1 MRTRFWFIFL
11 LILAADILL
20 GNFLN
25 LGPYVCISLLPILI
39 LFLPVNYGGPAAMAI
54 AFATA
59 FAADFF
65 TNGLLGLNI
74 IALLPAAFSR
84 GWIIS
89 LVFGSEVRAR
99 GEDLSLRKQGL
110 PKMMLAL
117 LIMTAVFFA
126 VYVWVDAAGT
136 RSFGFNTLRWLLS
149 SLASTLVQAFL
160 TGFLSSE
167 N

>member
-1 MRTRFWFIFL
+1 MRTRFWLIYL

-25 LGPYVCISLLPILI
+25 AGPWICITLLPVLV
-39 LFLPVNYGGPAAMAI
+39 LCLPVGYGGPAAMGI

-65 TNGLLGLNI
+65 THGILGLNVM
-74 IALLPAAFSR
+74 ALLPAAFSHR
-84 GWIIS
+84 WIIS
-89 LVFGSEVRAR
+89 LVFGSEVYAR
-99 GEDLSLRKQGL
+99 GEDLSLRRQGL

-117 LIMTAVFFA
+117 LISTALFFA

-136 RSFGFNTLRWLLS
+136 RSFGFNTLRWLAS
-149 SLASTLVQAFL
+149 TLASTLVQGFL
-160 TGFLSSE
+160 TGFLSSD